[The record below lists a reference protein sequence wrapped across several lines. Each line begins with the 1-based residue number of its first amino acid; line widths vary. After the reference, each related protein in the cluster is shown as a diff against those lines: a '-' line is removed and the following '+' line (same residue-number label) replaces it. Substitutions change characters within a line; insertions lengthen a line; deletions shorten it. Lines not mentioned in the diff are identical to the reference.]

1 MARSRARGPDGN
13 YWPGFVDALTTL
25 LLVIIFLLVVFVLA
39 QVVLSQAI
47 SGKDAALDRLNQ
59 QVEDLADLL
68 DLERRQNVELRL
80 DVSRLSASL
89 EGARGRRDALE
100 LLLEQMSQRGR
111 ELEARAQKTEAALV
125 AMESRVDI
133 DRESVQLRVRQ
144 LESLR
149 RDIQALREL
158 RAELEADV
166 ALLNAGLDDS
176 KDRVMVLDDAL
187 AQSRDE
193 VRRLNRARDEL
204 VATLESRRLRIVA
217 LEAEDKAL
225 GDKLEAAD
233 SALSQSRTRARDLA
247 GELADARRIAAALLR
262 EMETATAEKTR
273 LTARAEA
280 LTAEKE
286 TLTARAGALTAEKET
301 LTARAEALTAENATL
316 TARARSLATREA
328 EVEAETIR
336 IIDELR
342 ATRLLI
348 AALREDKTVLERER
362 ERFGERAEEEHR
374 RLRLSE
380 ARGEVMAEAA
390 AVARRQL
397 GALRDR
403 TKALE
408 ARLADERERTLL
420 AQKELAAREVRLA
433 ELVVGRDEQAAAV
446 REGRAALD
454 QETKLSE
461 RRRLQVALL
470 NLRIEELRREIQ
482 RLSAALDLAEAKD
495 VESRASI
502 KDLGRRLNRALAAKV
517 EELSRY
523 RSEFFGR
530 LKEVLGD
537 RRDVEVVGDRFVFQ
551 SEVLFASGSDQL
563 GAAGR
568 EQLARLA
575 RALLEIAVVIPP
587 EIDWVLRVDGHTDNR
602 PIRTRRFPSNWELS
616 TARAIS
622 VVHFLVENGVPPG
635 RLAAT
640 GFAEFQSI
648 DTRDDEVGY
657 RRNRRIELK
666 LTQR

>member
-68 DLERRQNVELRL
+68 DLERRANVELRL

-262 EMETATAEKTR
+262 EKQAV
-273 LTARAEA
+273 
-280 LTAEKE
+280 
-286 TLTARAGALTAEKET
+286 
-301 LTARAEALTAENATL
+301 TAENATL

-362 ERFGERAEEEHR
+362 ERFGERAEEER
-374 RLRLSE
+374 LRLRLSE

-408 ARLADERERTLL
+408 ARLAGEHERTLL

-433 ELVVGRDEQAAAV
+433 ELVVGRDEQAAAA

-461 RRRLQVALL
+461 QRRLQVALL
-470 NLRIEELRREIQ
+470 SLRIEELRREIQ

-530 LKEVLGD
+530 LKEVLGE

-568 EQLARLA
+568 VQLARLA

-602 PIRTRRFPSNWELS
+602 PIRTQRFPSNWELS
-616 TARAIS
+616 AARAIS

-648 DTRDDEVGY
+648 DARDDEVGY